1 MKLFRELKEE
11 RVLSV
16 YLDGWSGDFSE
27 LNLWRRRFEHEVS
40 DVRDR
45 LSDRESDEVRAFEAA
60 VGEVASALEAYER
73 FLPDQGWVGFA
84 TSDRLVYGE
93 PVRVPMP
100 NLVRWEF
107 GIRVAPYVR
116 ALKQDR
122 LVVAVLAGFASGSRL
137 RVSRRRYQRVD
148 GPSGRDLSRRVIV
161 TRLAPLSDHPP
172 RGSDRHDDIEE
183 GEGTA
188 QASAGELEAMAR
200 SASSRFGSERMLK
213 ELVRFVADRAGPQG
227 LLVVGGTAKAISGA
241 AQHLPANMAGRT
253 IQRPAMNFDMSDAEV
268 RDSLEAAAS
277 DLNKKIQEDLLSEV
291 VDQARSG
298 GRSALGSETVEQA
311 LSDGKVDTLLL
322 SSDFIGANPD
332 YADYLVGVAFE
343 HGEEVEELSLDGAT
357 WLDSAGRGKPST
369 CVYRGR

>member
-1 MKLFRELKEE
+1 MLNHRDLVKLFRELREE

-100 NLVRWEF
+100 NLIRWEF

-122 LVVAVLAGFASGSRL
+122 LVVAVL
-137 RVSRRRYQRVD
+137 VDSRRARVFEYRE
-148 GPSGRDLSRRVIV
+148 GVINE
-161 TRLAPLSDHPP
+161 S
-172 RGSDRHDDIEE
+172 
-183 GEGTA
+183 
-188 QASAGELEAMAR
+188 M
-200 SASSRFGSERMLK
+200 
-213 ELVRFVADRAGPQG
+213 
-227 LLVVGGTAKAISGA
+227 
-241 AQHLPANMAGRT
+241 
-253 IQRPAMNFDMSDAEV
+253 
-268 RDSLEAAAS
+268 
-277 DLNKKIQEDLLSEV
+277 DLLAETFL
-291 VDQARSG
+291 G
-298 GRSALGSETVEQA
+298 G
-311 LSDGKVDTLLL
+311 
-322 SSDFIGANPD
+322 
-332 YADYLVGVAFE
+332 
-343 HGEEVEELSLDGAT
+343 
-357 WLDSAGRGKPST
+357 
-369 CVYRGR
+369 